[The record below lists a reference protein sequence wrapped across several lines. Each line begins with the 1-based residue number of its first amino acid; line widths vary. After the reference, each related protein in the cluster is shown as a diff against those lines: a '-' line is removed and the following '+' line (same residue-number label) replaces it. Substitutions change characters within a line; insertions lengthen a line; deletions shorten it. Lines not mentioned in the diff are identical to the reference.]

1 MRRSHTFLFSLGFLA
16 GLCGLMFA
24 HASLRRRSMNPAL
37 LERGGLVR
45 ELGLT
50 DICLSTEANYTRHLS
65 QADLTTA
72 FQDHPLSLEHF
83 PSGTWILP
91 PPPSGYGNGHL
102 VRPAKEHP

>member
-1 MRRSHTFLFSLGFLA
+1 MRRSVAFLISLGILA
-16 GLCGLMFA
+16 GLCGLMFVHSSFCQRA
-24 HASLRRRSMNPAL
+24 MRPAL
-37 LERGGLVR
+37 LEKGRLVR

-50 DICLSTEANYTRHLS
+50 DICLTTEANYTRHLT

-91 PPPSGYGNGHL
+91 TLPSGYANGQGI
-102 VRPAKEHP
+102 RPAKKHP

>member
-1 MRRSHTFLFSLGFLA
+1 MRRSHTFLLSLGVLA
-16 GLCGLMFA
+16 GLCGLMFV
-24 HASLRRRSMNPAL
+24 HAKLRQRAMGPVLIEQRR
-37 LERGGLVR
+37 LVR

-50 DICLSTEANYTRHLS
+50 DICLTTEANYTRHLT

-91 PPPSGYGNGHL
+91 TLPSGHTNGQGI
-102 VRPAKEHP
+102 RPAKKHS

>member
-1 MRRSHTFLFSLGFLA
+1 MRRSHAFLLSLGALTA
-16 GLCGLMFA
+16 LCGLMFV
-24 HASLRRRSMNPAL
+24 HASLRQRAMNPAL
-37 LERGGLVR
+37 LERGHLVS

-50 DICLSTEANYTRHLS
+50 DICLTTEANYTRHLT

-91 PPPSGYGNGHL
+91 TLPSGHANGQGI
-102 VRPAKEHP
+102 RPAKKHT